1 MNYNNIYKSNSHIIK
16 MDKKNYYLQFNDSYF
31 KFLDFLKDNSN
42 ENKEFKSYY
51 AKNLL
56 MKQTNIKYFI
66 KTWYSYITV
75 LYYDKIMNNDISF
88 FLNKDFTSDKKKI
101 DNSYSTTFDKSIEYL
116 KIIYTK
122 LDKNII
128 DTFLIYI
135 KNLTHY
141 SYLYYK

>member
-1 MNYNNIYKSNSHIIK
+1 
-16 MDKKNYYLQFNDSYF
+16 MDKKNYYLQFNDNYF

-42 ENKEFKSYY
+42 DNKEFKSYY
-51 AKNLL
+51 TKNLL
-56 MKQTNIKYFI
+56 IKQTNIKYFI
-66 KTWYSYITV
+66 KTWYSCITL

-88 FLNKDFTSDKKKI
+88 FLNKDFTSDKTKI

>member
-1 MNYNNIYKSNSHIIK
+1 
-16 MDKKNYYLQFNDSYF
+16 
-31 KFLDFLKDNSN
+31 
-42 ENKEFKSYY
+42 
-51 AKNLL
+51 

-122 LDKNII
+122 LDKNITKGPPKPRGEI
-128 DTFLIYI
+128 HCDFLDVMI
-135 KNLTHY
+135 
-141 SYLYYK
+141 